1 MTKAND
7 ISFKYENIKGKFN
20 FRVAA
25 FIQNGEKFLLQ
36 KSDKDSFYGLIG
48 GRVSFGET
56 TFEAIKREIY
66 EETGVTL
73 NDKNINL
80 FKIIENFFVYDNK
93 RFHELLFVYK
103 IENNDLNKLDNF
115 KTLDKINCINKWFS
129 KNEIFASQVRPKEL
143 KDWLNDEKPFEH
155 LIIVD

>member
-1 MTKAND
+1 MTIIND
-7 ISFKYENIKGKFN
+7 ILFKYENLKGKFN

-56 TFEAIKREIY
+56 TFEAIKREVN

-73 NDKNINL
+73 IDENINL
-80 FKIIENFFVYDNK
+80 FKII
-93 RFHELLFVYK
+93 
-103 IENNDLNKLDNF
+103 
-115 KTLDKINCINKWFS
+115 
-129 KNEIFASQVRPKEL
+129 
-143 KDWLNDEKPFEH
+143 
-155 LIIVD
+155 

>member
-7 ISFKYENIKGKFN
+7 ISFKYENINGKFN

-36 KSDKDSFYGLIG
+36 KSNKDSFYGLIG
-48 GRVSFGET
+48 GRVKFGET
-56 TFEAIKREIY
+56 TFDAIKREVN
-66 EETGVTL
+66 EETGVTII
-73 NDKNINL
+73 DEDINL

-115 KTLDKINCINKWFS
+115 KTLDKSDCINKWFS
-129 KNEIFASQVRPKEL
+129 KNEILVSQVRPKEL
-143 KDWLNDEKPFEH
+143 KDWLNDEKVYEH
-155 LIIVD
+155 LIIMD